1 MLEILIIL
9 PPLTISGNARLV
21 TLKVKFKL
29 ISKLCLKFLK
39 LYPSKVAPA
48 LFINPKILFM
58 FFFNRFKNNLQFFVI
73 VKIFKNYIW

>member
-48 LFINPKILFM
+48 LFINQKFFYVFLIDLKII
-58 FFFNRFKNNLQFFVI
+58 FNFS
-73 VKIFKNYIW
+73 